1 MVSQG
6 QPAGMPTR
14 ICQCLL
20 RTEWREESGGKR
32 VEGREWRE
40 ESGEKR
46 VEGREWREERKESR
60 EKSEKRR
67 LEECRQCAVE

>member
-40 ESGEKR
+40 E
-46 VEGREWREERKESR
+46 RKESR
-60 EKSEKRR
+60 EKNEKRR

>member
-40 ESGEKR
+40 ESGGKRGKR
-46 VEGREWREERKESR
+46 VERRMRRED
-60 EKSEKRR
+60 
-67 LEECRQCAVE
+67 

>member
-20 RTEWREESGGKR
+20 RKEWREESGGKR

-40 ESGEKR
+40 E
-46 VEGREWREERKESR
+46 RKESR
-60 EKSEKRR
+60 EKNDKRR
-67 LEECRQCAVE
+67 LEECRHGRQCAVE